1 MLWIK
6 IKIFQIITYEWR
18 IQFYVLQS
26 THFSPR
32 EGALKLKK
40 NCKLPYSKKLSLSK
54 GFLGTNKMITFSLGN
69 IHIYICIRE
78 YLQNILIVLR
88 ETMWRKIREG
98 FYGKVM
104 FFNSPVYIVG
114 VEKSFEYTVSSVL
127 EIEGSKFKGK
137 YSSRIIP
144 LKLILLID

>member
-1 MLWIK
+1 
-6 IKIFQIITYEWR
+6 
-18 IQFYVLQS
+18 
-26 THFSPR
+26 
-32 EGALKLKK
+32 
-40 NCKLPYSKKLSLSK
+40 
-54 GFLGTNKMITFSLGN
+54 
-69 IHIYICIRE
+69 
-78 YLQNILIVLR
+78 
-88 ETMWRKIREG
+88 
-98 FYGKVM
+98 M

>member
-1 MLWIK
+1 M
-6 IKIFQIITYEWR
+6 
-18 IQFYVLQS
+18 LQS

-54 GFLGTNKMITFSLGN
+54 GFLGTNKIITFSLGN
-69 IHIYICIRE
+69 IHIYIRE
-78 YLQNILIVLR
+78 YLQNILIVLQ

-114 VEKSFEYTVSSVL
+114 VGKSFEYTVSSAL
-127 EIEGSKFKGK
+127 EIESSKFKGK
-137 YSSRIIP
+137 YSARIIP